1 MSVLRPGFNHRD
13 PNVPDGVTFNS
24 ASDGG
29 SESGG
34 LISWTLSS
42 LATNAEPTYRFASM
56 TAPSA
61 KDALTFT
68 AEATTT
74 YTTAGGASGKATA
87 EAQQVLRVDDVPVL
101 ERRPFHQTPSVR
113 VAIGSG
119 LYLRNIDYWTLAMS
133 R

>member
-1 MSVLRPGFNHRD
+1 MTL
-13 PNVPDGVTFNS
+13 NVPDGVTFNS

-34 LISWTLSS
+34 LAGRSS

-56 TAPSA
+56 TAER
-61 KDALTFT
+61 KGRLTFT

-74 YTTAGGASGKATA
+74 YTTAVA
-87 EAQQVLRVDDVPVL
+87 RL
-101 ERRPFHQTPSVR
+101 ERPPQRPSRCCEWMMSLCRFRGVLHQTVR
-113 VAIGSG
+113 VAIWERAAEIS
-119 LYLRNIDYWTLAMS
+119 DYWTLAMS